1 MFDFQPIEL
10 SMKPMVEKYRAHWD
24 MDGSEYTFTN
34 LLIWG
39 TNGRILLA
47 ERDNTLF
54 CLLRM
59 GEYPIMFAPLPLDE
73 NVDYARAVGLA
84 HEYMQHEG
92 NETKFSAISGP
103 LADLFRTRCPE
114 YPLMEDRA
122 NFDYVY
128 NTQDLL
134 TLKGRHFHA
143 KRNYLNYFTS
153 QYDFE
158 YVTVKSDM
166 MEECLRVYRD
176 WLDEKTVIEPY
187 ALDEMEAIKTIVEN
201 MDALGVR
208 GGGIRIGGRLAAFS
222 LGERM
227 RRDTA
232 LIHIEKADGDIRG
245 LFTAINQQFVEHEW
259 QDSLY
264 INREEDMGLEGLR
277 KAKLSYHPVRMV
289 EKYEV
294 RIK

>member
-1 MFDFQPIEL
+1 M
-10 SMKPMVEKYRAHWD
+10 
-24 MDGSEYTFTN
+24 
-34 LLIWG
+34 
-39 TNGRILLA
+39 
-47 ERDNTLF
+47 
-54 CLLRM
+54 
-59 GEYPIMFAPLPLDE
+59 
-73 NVDYARAVGLA
+73 
-84 HEYMQHEG
+84 
-92 NETKFSAISGP
+92 
-103 LADLFRTRCPE
+103 
-114 YPLMEDRA
+114 
-122 NFDYVY
+122 
-128 NTQDLL
+128 